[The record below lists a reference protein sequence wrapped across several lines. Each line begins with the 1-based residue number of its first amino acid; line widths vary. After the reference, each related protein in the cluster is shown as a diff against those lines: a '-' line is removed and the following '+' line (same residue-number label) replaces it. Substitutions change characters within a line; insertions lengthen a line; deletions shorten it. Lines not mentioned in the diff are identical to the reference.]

1 MAGIVDTIKN
11 ITYMIILVSFLK
23 QVLPKKK
30 NESYLKYY
38 AGVIIILTL
47 AMPVMEIISGY
58 DSADLINSINGIME
72 YNDFFD
78 KKELDRILNEN
89 EEKAKKVYEDYMSGM
104 EISDSDT
111 EESDIEKSETIRIEE
126 ISIGE

>member
-1 MAGIVDTIKN
+1 MAVIVDTIKN